1 MIDFHSH
8 ILPGMDDGA
17 SSPEESVA
25 MLEMSAGQGV
35 NHIFAT
41 SHFYPYEED
50 PSSFLRRRKNAH
62 SKLIAYAAG
71 REKSIPLPEIHLG
84 AEVYYFPGISTCE
97 DIVPLALGETK
108 LLLVEPPMI
117 PFSSSMLDEIEE
129 IGPNL
134 GLIPVIAHLDRYCR
148 FLRDNTLFDLLS
160 ERRVLIQVNASF
172 FLHRD
177 SRRLAMEMLEKSRFQ
192 LLGSDCHNTTTRAP
206 NIGLA
211 VEEIN
216 KKNLGKHLANI
227 TEAGYNILSLNR

>member
-50 PSSFLRRRKNAH
+50 PSSFLRRRREACRELLAF
-62 SKLIAYAAG
+62 SEG
-71 REKSIPLPEIHLG
+71 RDRSTPLPEIHLG

-192 LLGSDCHNTTTRAP
+192 ILGSDCHNTTTRAP

-227 TEAGYNILSLNR
+227 TEAGYNILLLNR

>member
-1 MIDFHSH
+1 
-8 ILPGMDDGA
+8 
-17 SSPEESVA
+17 
-25 MLEMSAGQGV
+25 MLEMSAGQGID
-35 NHIFAT
+35 HIFAT
-41 SHFYPYEED
+41 CHFYPDEED
-50 PSSFLRRRKNAH
+50 PSSFLRRRREAC
-62 SKLIAYAAG
+62 SELIAYAAE
-71 REKSIPLPEIHLG
+71 RDKSIPLPEIHLG
-84 AEVYYFPGISTCE
+84 AEVYYFPGISTCDE
-97 DIVPLALGETK
+97 IKPLALGDTK

-160 ERRVLIQVNASF
+160 ERRMLIQVNASF

-177 SRRLAMEMLEKSRFQ
+177 SERFAMEMLEGSRFQ
-192 LLGSDCHNTTTRAP
+192 FIGSDCHNTTTRAP